1 MSSRAAPVGSEEF
14 VAREKLVIYDIEGL
28 AFSAGVEPREDDRI
42 GSIVNDR
49 QGQKM
54 GSAHLDEDAKR
65 VDADATT
72 QISLARTENRSR
84 PEDDIAKTV
93 SISVFFY

>member
-1 MSSRAAPVGSEEF
+1 MDFAGPDGGAVGLYHRGAGFGKE
-14 VAREKLVIYDIEGL
+14 EGL

-42 GSIVNDR
+42 GTIVNER